1 MALST
6 VGFLIMAQLVR
17 ISLLACCL
25 VVSDDNYNFTSRFWG
40 DDGGGITVLS
50 NMSFSCPKGKLGPVI
65 ARDHLGRCG
74 SVFQ

>member
-17 ISLLACCL
+17 ISLLAGCL

-40 DDGGGITVLS
+40 GGGGITVLS
-50 NMSFSCPKGKLGPVI
+50 NMSFSCPKGGLGPVI
-65 ARDHLGRCG
+65 ARDHLGRFG